1 MMPSSLLAKRFCSGG
16 ATFLF
21 LVRQLRLE
29 SGLFVVSSQEYE
41 EEHIVDVDDHS
52 KSWSRDYK
60 EVVVRGLWVFSG
72 GQSIA

>member
-52 KSWSRDYK
+52 KS
-60 EVVVRGLWVFSG
+60 
-72 GQSIA
+72 